1 MDDIAG
7 WKAAVRREIAALSA
21 DFEQRFGY
29 PFDEGGNYVAEPEPS
44 TVDAEFSA
52 TLPSS
57 LRDFYAEIGEVC
69 LIDFGNGYRIY
80 PVTRIAVPGDWALP
94 TLVRPAEVGHVVT
107 FGSTGGGQQYSMARE
122 TGQIFYLPPGLVE
135 DGIHSSSFEQPRLVA
150 SDLQGFLRRL
160 LVAVRAFVATGDPV
174 DV

>member
-21 DFEQRFGY
+21 NFEQRFGY
-29 PFDEGGNYVAEPEPS
+29 PFDEDGNYVAEP
-44 TVDAEFSA
+44 D
-52 TLPSS
+52 
-57 LRDFYAEIGEVC
+57 
-69 LIDFGNGYRIY
+69 
-80 PVTRIAVPGDWALP
+80 
-94 TLVRPAEVGHVVT
+94 
-107 FGSTGGGQQYSMARE
+107 
-122 TGQIFYLPPGLVE
+122 PGLVE

-150 SDLQGFLRRL
+150 PDLQGFLRRL